1 MKLLAF
7 IGWGTVL
14 VPLAI
19 VLAKFL
25 GWLSW
30 KWITTVLIAMS
41 IPIGISLA
49 FLVFAIWVITETFEE
64 EWENR

>member
-14 VPLAI
+14 VPLALI
-19 VLAKFL
+19 LAKSL
-25 GWLSW
+25 GWISW

-41 IPIGISLA
+41 IPIGIFLA
-49 FLVFAIWVITETFEE
+49 FLVFAIWVITQTFEE

>member
-14 VPLAI
+14 VPLALL
-19 VLAKFL
+19 LAKSL
-25 GWLSW
+25 GWISW

-49 FLVFAIWVITETFEE
+49 FLVFAIWVITQTFEE